1 MVDGVPVTG
10 ITTAPDTQIIGETQP
25 AANLDPLGTDVQDP
39 AASEIAGE
47 LLTSDS
53 DTDPLP
59 ELAGTPVNGDLL
71 SDPVTVPE
79 LIPDDT
85 VEELD
90 TPSVIGTPGMSVD
103 CQQTLPCRWL
113 SDDTQFSVTVTNTDN
128 IGAQGRLAIEY
139 SVLTAHDTQ
148 VLIASTE
155 PAVDSAGSVYNPSAL
170 RLGDVVGGS
179 AQGVIAGNPVNAAIE
194 FDNPSTA
201 ATIDS
206 WSIGLSDSGLTRQ
219 PVFSGIPIGSATSQF
234 SDCGNVLPCAWESP
248 AKDVTITLL
257 SVNGSGSTNALSTS
271 FKVEATSSI
280 TVAVDEGATAV
291 GTDGMNFRGRTHSL
305 GIETGAEKLISNTV
319 AGAQVAGTV
328 FFFRTQ
334 SMSPALQLLSLVIYE
349 DRPVPRWNPSFIN
362 VPIQ

>member
-1 MVDGVPVTG
+1 M
-10 ITTAPDTQIIGETQP
+10 
-25 AANLDPLGTDVQDP
+25 
-39 AASEIAGE
+39 
-47 LLTSDS
+47 
-53 DTDPLP
+53 
-59 ELAGTPVNGDLL
+59 
-71 SDPVTVPE
+71 
-79 LIPDDT
+79 
-85 VEELD
+85 
-90 TPSVIGTPGMSVD
+90 
-103 CQQTLPCRWL
+103 
-113 SDDTQFSVTVTNTDN
+113 
-128 IGAQGRLAIEY
+128 
-139 SVLTAHDTQ
+139 
-148 VLIASTE
+148 
-155 PAVDSAGSVYNPSAL
+155 
-170 RLGDVVGGS
+170 
-179 AQGVIAGNPVNAAIE
+179 
-194 FDNPSTA
+194 
-201 ATIDS
+201 
-206 WSIGLSDSGLTRQ
+206 
-219 PVFSGIPIGSATSQF
+219 
-234 SDCGNVLPCAWESP
+234 PCAWESP